1 MPLLNG
7 EEMERKLRELL
18 IKTSE
23 ESEFEVREDT
33 SNKSKES

>member
-23 ESEFEVREDT
+23 ESEFEVGENL
-33 SNKSKES
+33 SNKNKES

>member
-18 IKTSE
+18 VRTAE
-23 ESEFEVREDT
+23 ESEFEVSEEG
-33 SNKSKES
+33 SNKNKES